1 MSWKS
6 VKNILILLLVTV
18 NILLAV
24 FAYNY
29 YMGSRFTDGDTAE
42 KAVTVLQKSGINVS
56 SELLSVK
63 NDTAPALYTSYD
75 RESYVCL
82 AANVLFG
89 KEADGIY
96 MLPSGVRAET
106 LEGETAYIGYDMSL
120 EFYAAGEKDEITAA
134 LGNSKSVGGDSSK
147 SARTFL
153 ENTLAL
159 ESGSI
164 KESDCKTSG
173 DFVFITIDQA
183 ERGLSLYGM
192 KSVFGVRGEKIVYAA
207 GKYFF
212 GTPAGEENAQL
223 LNRVNILFSEK
234 ERGMTGALCDIELCY
249 TLYEDE
255 ESELMLFIP
264 SYALTY
270 ADGTIRAV
278 NAISK
283 KLY

>member
-6 VKNILILLLVTV
+6 VKNILILLLVAV

-29 YMGSRFTDGDTAE
+29 YTGSRFTDGDTAE
-42 KAVTVLQKSGINVS
+42 KAVTVLEKSGINVS

-63 NDTAPALYTSYD
+63 NDTAQALYTSYD
-75 RESYVCL
+75 RENYVCL
-82 AANVLFG
+82 VANVLFG

-96 MLPSGVRAET
+96 MLPDGVRAQT

-120 EFYAAGEKDEITAA
+120 EFYAAGEKDKVAAA
-134 LGNSKSVGGDSSK
+134 LSNAKAVSGDSSK
-147 SARTFL
+147 NARTFL
-153 ENTLAL
+153 ENTLSL

-164 KESDCKTSG
+164 KESSCKASG
-173 DFVFITIDQA
+173 DFVFITMDQTQ
-183 ERGLSLYGM
+183 RGLSLYGM
-192 KSVFGVRGEKIVYAA
+192 ECVFGVRGEKIVCAI

-212 GTPAGEENAQL
+212 GAPTGEKIAQL

-234 ERGMTGALCDIELCY
+234 ERGMTGTLCDIELCY

-270 ADGTIRAV
+270 ADGTVRAV
-278 NAISK
+278 NGVSK